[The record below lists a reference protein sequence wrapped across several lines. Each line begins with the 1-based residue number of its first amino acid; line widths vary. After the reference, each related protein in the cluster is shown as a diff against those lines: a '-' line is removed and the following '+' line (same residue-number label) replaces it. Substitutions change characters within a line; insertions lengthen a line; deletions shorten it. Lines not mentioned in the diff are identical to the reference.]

1 MGLLST
7 VTTTA
12 SQNLHQWRPKVGFSF
27 PRSGKIEWGGYPV
40 GRYLSIL
47 VPAQGK
53 LFDRRVGAV
62 EIRIPAALCLF
73 TRLVYGRRQDL
84 CWTYAQ
90 ASRS

>member
-1 MGLLST
+1 MAAESGFFF
-7 VTTTA
+7 
-12 SQNLHQWRPKVGFSF
+12 SQIGQDRVGV
-27 PRSGKIEWGGYPV
+27 YPV

-53 LFDRRVGAV
+53 LFDHRVGAV

-73 TRLVYGRRQDL
+73 RLVYGRRLDL

-90 ASRS
+90 ASWS

>member
-53 LFDRRVGAV
+53 LFDHRVGAV
-62 EIRIPAALCLF
+62 KIRIQLPWGVFPVFVL
-73 TRLVYGRRQDL
+73 DL
-84 CWTYAQ
+84 CTGQ
-90 ASRS
+90 S